1 MVVILM
7 GQCCKNV
14 NVKCKN
20 NMSCTIEKTTV
31 IIISVKLK
39 KLQSYVS

>member
-31 IIISVKLK
+31 IISVKLK

>member
-1 MVVILM
+1 MLVIFM
-7 GQCCKNV
+7 GQCCTNR

-31 IIISVKLK
+31 VIISAKLK

>member
-20 NMSCTIEKTTV
+20 NMSCTIEKSAV